1 MLDSARTAVEFCKNK
16 TRVDLDDNK
25 MLALALVRLLE
36 TIGEAARHVPSE
48 FRTETP
54 TIPWRDITG
63 TRDRLIHAYT
73 EVDMDIVWTIVKER
87 LPPLISELEKLVPT
101 EDN

>member
-54 TIPWRDITG
+54 TIPW
-63 TRDRLIHAYT
+63 
-73 EVDMDIVWTIVKER
+73 
-87 LPPLISELEKLVPT
+87 PISRVPGIA
-101 EDN
+101 